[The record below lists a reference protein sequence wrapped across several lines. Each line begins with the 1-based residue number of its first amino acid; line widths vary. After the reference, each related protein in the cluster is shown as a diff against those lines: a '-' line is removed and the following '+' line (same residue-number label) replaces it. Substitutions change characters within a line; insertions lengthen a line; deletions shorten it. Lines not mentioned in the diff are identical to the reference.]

1 MRRRLRSKLYLCLI
15 LGGKDDGVLAL
26 RELCESDRKLYLLA
40 ASSEPGCENLH
51 TDDVSANIMWSLA
64 YGGKGKRETYVIE
77 NADVFVGYCSI
88 EPGNTPEIDIC
99 LLPDYQ
105 GKGIGVNAIRL
116 LWEKISMERELH
128 YFVARVEECNVNSVK
143 MFEKLGAK
151 KMQTEESDV
160 LKNLRELASVDKS
173 LISVLVGMENFHNR
187 IIQYAVAFD
196 ES

>member
-1 MRRRLRSKLYLCLI
+1 MEIHLRWMSVWSTRRRLRSKSHLCKI
-15 LGGKDDGVLAL
+15 LGENDDDA
-26 RELCESDRKLYLLA
+26 
-40 ASSEPGCENLH
+40 
-51 TDDVSANIMWSLA
+51 
-64 YGGKGKRETYVIE
+64 
-77 NADVFVGYCSI
+77 FVGYCSI
-88 EPGNTPEIDIC
+88 EPGNTPEIGIC

-116 LWEKISMERELH
+116 LWKKISMERELH

-151 KMQTEESDV
+151 RMQTEESDV
-160 LKNLRELASVDKS
+160 LKNLQELALVDKS